1 MRLKKFFDGGTY
13 FMVNCISK
21 KEKILIT
28 FFQGNYNFKEE
39 TDNNINFINFFYRKN
54 KTIKDNSFL

>member
-13 FMVNCISK
+13 FMVNGILK
-21 KEKILIT
+21 KEKILIA